1 MNFNIRYQFVT
12 IFIFFSRLCQLIGLI
27 GLLLLSSRSQIH
39 KISVS
44 HFLLHSGYWIQL
56 RLNVRE
62 YRASV
67 RSSSSYRSCRC
78 TSTTRTTATVRT
90 IALSGGKIEFKLF
103 IMFTFVA
110 NFVDILENQNVKQSM
125 IAANH
130 FQQFQFPT
138 CIWRTLGGCPRCCSP
153 PCGCPAARWSAPRAP
168 ASGPAS

>member
-12 IFIFFSRLCQLIGLI
+12 IFIFFYRLCQLIGLI
-27 GLLLLSSRSQIH
+27 GLLLLSSGSQTH

-78 TSTTRTTATVRT
+78 TSTTRTTATVR
-90 IALSGGKIEFKLF
+90 LL
-103 IMFTFVA
+103 
-110 NFVDILENQNVKQSM
+110 
-125 IAANH
+125 
-130 FQQFQFPT
+130 P
-138 CIWRTLGGCPRCCSP
+138 CIS
-153 PCGCPAARWSAPRAP
+153 P
-168 ASGPAS
+168 ASGQGAALGVAQSLLQPAVADFLHDWCPANQDKEYQHPLQQIDIVDICGYFL